1 MPTLK
6 KVLAISGSTRQN
18 SSNHKLINAIAAL
31 AADQMEITM
40 FESIAALPHFNP
52 DDNNE
57 QVVKVVEDF
66 RQQLAIL

>member
-1 MPTLK
+1 MSSRK

-31 AADQMEITM
+31 ADDQLEITM

-52 DDNNE
+52 DNGNTIYQNKSE
-57 QVVKVVEDF
+57 
-66 RQQLAIL
+66 